1 MEKERQRQAAYE
13 AARKRHP
20 LPKSFQ
26 LAEEG
31 PYEVCAHAYSVH
43 AMRACASCLAWSVY
57 VWCELVSVC
66 ACACVYVCLCV
77 CVCVRASVCVRA
89 CVCVCVCLCCLV
101 HKCLLTPTPRVW
113 HRPWRATCRVYA
125 CDRRGST
132 ATAASAVEWLETGL
146 CLPLQHEFMHAKAS
160 ECTPCVPSLHAHAH
174 GPAPTCSHTPKRAH
188 TRAEL
193 DCMSRIFCRQ
203 STVTAAGQHPRT
215 HP

>member
-1 MEKERQRQAAYE
+1 LSLRVCAQGPEDEQMEKERQRQAAYE

-77 CVCVRASVCVRA
+77 CVCVRACLCVCA
-89 CVCVCVCLCCLV
+89 CLRVCVCVPVLLGPQMPAYTNAQGMAQALARNLQGVCVRPAWQYCHCCLCC
-101 HKCLLTPTPRVW
+101 
-113 HRPWRATCRVYA
+113 
-125 CDRRGST
+125 
-132 ATAASAVEWLETGL
+132 
-146 CLPLQHEFMHAKAS
+146 
-160 ECTPCVPSLHAHAH
+160 
-174 GPAPTCSHTPKRAH
+174 
-188 TRAEL
+188 
-193 DCMSRIFCRQ
+193 
-203 STVTAAGQHPRT
+203 
-215 HP
+215 